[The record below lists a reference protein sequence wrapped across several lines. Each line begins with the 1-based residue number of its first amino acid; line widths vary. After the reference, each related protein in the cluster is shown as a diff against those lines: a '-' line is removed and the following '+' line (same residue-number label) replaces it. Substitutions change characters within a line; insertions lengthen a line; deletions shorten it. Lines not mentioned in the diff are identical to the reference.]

1 MSVRRACGL
10 LGLRRSSY
18 YYKAE
23 PRDDQAL
30 REALKQKAAQRRRFG
45 YRRLL
50 VLLRREGWTDNHKR
64 VLRIYQ
70 EERLQVK
77 RRTRK
82 HTAQWRGE
90 KPQATQRLNQRWSL
104 DFLSDQ
110 LADGRRFRLL
120 NVVDDYSRE
129 CLAVEVDTSLS
140 GQRVTRLLEQLSE
153 CRGLPER
160 LVTDNGPEFTS
171 RALDHWA
178 YTHGVTLQFIEPGK
192 PVQNAY
198 VESFNGKMRDECLNE
213 HWFLALSEARRTV
226 ELWRQ
231 DYNERRPHS
240 SLGNRTPQEF
250 ARAAACPLG
259 GREEKSIEQ

>member
-1 MSVRRACGL
+1 

-18 YYKAE
+18 YYQSA
-23 PRDDQAL
+23 PRTDQAL
-30 REALKQKAAQRRRFG
+30 REALRQKAAQRRRFG

-77 RRTRK
+77 RRVRK
-82 HTAQWRGE
+82 HTAKWRGE
-90 KPQATQRLNQRWSL
+90 KPAAAQRLNQRWSL
-104 DFLSDQ
+104 DFVSDQ

-120 NVVDDYSRE
+120 TVVDDYSRE

-140 GQRVTRLLEQLSE
+140 GRRVARLLERLSE

-171 RALDHWA
+171 RALDAWA
-178 YTHGVTLQFIEPGK
+178 YARGVQLQFIEPGK

-198 VESFNGKMRDECLNE
+198 VESFNGKIRDECLNE
-213 HWFLALSEARRTV
+213 HWFVALDEARSLI
-226 ELWRQ
+226 EQWRQ
-231 DYNERRPHS
+231 DYNEQRPHS
-240 SLGNRTPQEF
+240 SLGNQTPQEF
-250 ARAAACPLG
+250 ARAAARSPLAAC
-259 GREEKSIEQ
+259 RT